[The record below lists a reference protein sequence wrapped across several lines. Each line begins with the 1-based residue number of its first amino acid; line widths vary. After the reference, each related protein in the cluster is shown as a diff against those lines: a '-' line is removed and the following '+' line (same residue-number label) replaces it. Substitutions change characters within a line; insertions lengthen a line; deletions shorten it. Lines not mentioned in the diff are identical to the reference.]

1 MNPGRVSPEEA
12 RINFLYEK
20 ITGEPL
26 SMVVGIL
33 RSAPSRWRLRTLK
46 SLVVQ
51 FLIQSQIWRRPTTE
65 KTPFKR
71 YKN

>member
-33 RSAPSRWRLRTLK
+33 RSAPSR
-46 SLVVQ
+46 
-51 FLIQSQIWRRPTTE
+51 
-65 KTPFKR
+65 
-71 YKN
+71 